1 MGRRANATAGPL
13 FPTDPPPDPGS
24 RLELR
29 PGVAGAPSASTP
41 PYTQRLP
48 PSRPAACAGER
59 ACTHAR
65 CTKTS
70 TPLQPGERTPF
81 GSAHS
86 GAHAPAPSR
95 SYTRT
100 YTHPACALTY
110 THTRGAAPVWTL
122 NADLRAL
129 TRLSPAQRLAGRR
142 AHTRTPAPRALPAR
156 VLGSP
161 APRLP
166 VSPPR
171 PRRALC
177 GAAGPGGGGGPERGG
192 GGAGAGNR
200 LARAPPVGRGF
211 SSLGADAA
219 DLPAAASDHGRQR
232 DAVSAGGGRS
242 GARGGEPGE
251 SAGGGP
257 SPCPGCACAA
267 APPPLAPRLS
277 ALLHPRS
284 PVWSPAGLGARGPG
298 RGDTRARTHSLTP
311 STGCLAQGRRG
322 QADTQWHTFM
332 DTQARSSMGALFWH
346 TLTFTA
352 TCQHIQ

>member
-166 VSPPR
+166 
-171 PRRALC
+171 A
-177 GAAGPGGGGGPERGG
+177 
-192 GGAGAGNR
+192 
-200 LARAPPVGRGF
+200 
-211 SSLGADAA
+211 
-219 DLPAAASDHGRQR
+219 PAAAGAVRRGGTGR
-232 DAVSAGGGRS
+232 GRRP
-242 GARGGEPGE
+242 GAR
-251 SAGGGP
+251 
-257 SPCPGCACAA
+257 
-267 APPPLAPRLS
+267 RR
-277 ALLHPRS
+277 RS
-284 PVWSPAGLGARGPG
+284 RSREPAGPRPSCRPGIFQPG
-298 RGDTRARTHSLTP
+298 R
-311 STGCLAQGRRG
+311 
-322 QADTQWHTFM
+322 
-332 DTQARSSMGALFWH
+332 
-346 TLTFTA
+346 
-352 TCQHIQ
+352 